1 MAISPKIKACFKE
14 NNSFIS
20 VTDITGVYSVGNP
33 GGWGLPSDPSTIV
46 EAATILITYPDN
58 TTQLEDVTSQVSAQD
73 IVGDYVFA
81 DITPTY
87 TADGIYTFL
96 YTVTVDKVLFTNT
109 IKVLMLGN
117 ARCCLDKLQVKLVD
131 QLCDECETSA
141 YAKRVDLAESLY
153 NSALAMGGCYKLSSI
168 TKILTK
174 LQTLCDFEDCN
185 CN

>member
-1 MAISPKIKACFKE
+1 MALSPKIKARFKE
-14 NNSFIS
+14 SNTLIS
-20 VTDITGVYSVGNP
+20 ITDITGAYSAGNVGGYGTPN
-33 GGWGLPSDPSTIV
+33 DASTNVTSAIV
-46 EAATILITYPDN
+46 TITYPDA
-58 TTQLEDVTSQVSAQD
+58 TTQTEDVTTQINAQA
-73 IVGDYVFA
+73 VLGDYIFT

-96 YTVTVDKVLFTNT
+96 YTVIGEITYTYT
-109 IKVLMLGN
+109 TKVLMLGN